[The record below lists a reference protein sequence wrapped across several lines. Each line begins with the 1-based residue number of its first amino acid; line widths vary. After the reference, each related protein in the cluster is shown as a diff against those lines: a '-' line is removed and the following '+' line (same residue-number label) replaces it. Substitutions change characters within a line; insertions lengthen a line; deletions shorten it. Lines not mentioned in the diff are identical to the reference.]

1 MKTNETTRSISMVIR
16 HTGMVTALMGIL
28 MTGSAFGASSGPSPA
43 NPAATGTTPPS
54 PTISMGTDM
63 SADKKDIVLDQKASA
78 RLQVDIL
85 RNRLALQK
93 ARARMDEIQDKLAK
107 LRSDR
112 NGVADRETIGD
123 LRSRLK
129 KEQKTVSVLEREL
142 RIDRAEKKALMEDIA
157 KNKQEFKS
165 DVAGQKKTSAAN
177 PVHVPPVNPPAPP
190 PGVASSG
197 SSSKVGSKTTGSAG
211 NGASTKTAS
220 SSVSAKSSSVSA
232 KNDLVADKKDIV
244 FDQKMSR
251 HLRMDIL
258 RNRLTLQEALAKE
271 DKTRD
276 RLQKLQSDLRSN
288 MKDKD
293 DHKAD
298 ILSDR
303 KEILSLQADLKNEQK
318 SIVSMR
324 SEIKKDVAERKSV
337 LADIVKN
344 TQDVKADVEERD
356 LARDRKSVKAL
367 ESKISGYRHT
377 LAMDRHRF
385 REVLENAE
393 DGDAKGA
400 SLQAAIKSLKTKLS
414 SAEKSLRVARMD
426 LRKDV
431 RHHVGTASTL
441 RSSSVNLAAKSHP
454 MVHPIVHPED
464 KK

>member
-43 NPAATGTTPPS
+43 NPAVSGATPPS

-63 SADKKDIVLDQKASA
+63 RADKKDIVLDQKASA

-112 NGVADRETIGD
+112 NGVIDRETIGD
-123 LRSRLK
+123 LRSRLT
-129 KEQKTVSVLEREL
+129 KEQKAVSVLEREL

-157 KNKQEFKS
+157 KNKQEYKS

-197 SSSKVGSKTTGSAG
+197 PAPTVGGKTTGSAG

-220 SSVSAKSSSVSA
+220 SSSAKSSSVSA

-258 RNRLTLQEALAKE
+258 RNRLTLQQALAKE
-271 DKTRD
+271 DKARD
-276 RLQKLQSDLRSN
+276 RLRKLQSDLRSN

-298 ILSDR
+298 ILADR
-303 KEILSLQADLKNEQK
+303 KEILSLQADLKKEQK

-377 LAMDRHRF
+377 LTMDRNRF

-441 RSSSVNLAAKSHP
+441 RSSSANLAAKSHP

>member
-1 MKTNETTRSISMVIR
+1 MVIR
-16 HTGMVTALMGIL
+16 YAGMSTVLMGIL
-28 MTGSAFGASSGPSPA
+28 MTGSAFGASNGPSPA
-43 NPAATGTTPPS
+43 NPDAPGTTPSS

-63 SADKKDIVLDQKASA
+63 RADKKDIVLDQKASA

-93 ARARMDEIQDKLAK
+93 ARTRMDEIQDKLAK

-112 NGVADRETIGD
+112 NGVVDRETIGD

-129 KEQKTVSVLEREL
+129 KEQKAVSVLEREL
-142 RIDRAEKKALMEDIA
+142 RIDRAEKKALMEDIV
-157 KNKQEFKS
+157 KNKQEYKS

-197 SSSKVGSKTTGSAG
+197 SSSKVGGKTTGSAG

-258 RNRLTLQEALAKE
+258 RNKLTLQQALAKE

-276 RLQKLQSDLRSN
+276 RLRKLQSDLRSN

-303 KEILSLQADLKNEQK
+303 KGILSLQADLKNEQK

-356 LARDRKSVKAL
+356 LASDRKSVKAL
-367 ESKISGYRHT
+367 ESEISGYRHS
-377 LAMDRHRF
+377 LALDRNRF

-431 RHHVGTASTL
+431 RHHVRTASTL
-441 RSSSVNLAAKSHP
+441 RASSANLAAKSHP

>member
-112 NGVADRETIGD
+112 NGVIDRETIGD

-177 PVHVPPVNPPAPP
+177 PVHVPPVNPPTPP

>member
-43 NPAATGTTPPS
+43 NPAVTGTTPPS

-220 SSVSAKSSSVSA
+220 SSSAKSSSVSA

-258 RNRLTLQEALAKE
+258 RNRLTLQQALAKE
-271 DKTRD
+271 DKARD
-276 RLQKLQSDLRSN
+276 RLRKLQSDLRSN

-298 ILSDR
+298 ILADR
-303 KEILSLQADLKNEQK
+303 KEILSLQADLKKEQK

-377 LAMDRHRF
+377 LTMDRNRF

-441 RSSSVNLAAKSHP
+441 RSSSANLAAKSHP